1 MSRLLGTSGPGF
13 FRSPILRLLGV
24 GNDGPRLEDSAT
36 RVAEG
41 PSAADA
47 EDVQLSRPSSFIAA
61 DRDHDAENV
70 DAVAG
75 SEFVDD
81 QIRLQE

>member
-1 MSRLLGTSGPGF
+1 MSRLLVTSGPGF

-24 GNDGPRLEDSAT
+24 GNDGPRQ
-36 RVAEG
+36 
-41 PSAADA
+41 P
-47 EDVQLSRPSSFIAA
+47 SRPSPFIAA

>member
-1 MSRLLGTSGPGF
+1 MSRLLVTSAPG
-13 FRSPILRLLGV
+13 FRSPSLRLLGV
-24 GNDGPRLEDSAT
+24 GNDGPRLEESPT
-36 RVAEG
+36 RAAEG
-41 PSAADA
+41 PSASDTG
-47 EDVQLSRPSSFIAA
+47 DDRQSRGSSFIAA
-61 DRDHDAENV
+61 VRDYDADNV